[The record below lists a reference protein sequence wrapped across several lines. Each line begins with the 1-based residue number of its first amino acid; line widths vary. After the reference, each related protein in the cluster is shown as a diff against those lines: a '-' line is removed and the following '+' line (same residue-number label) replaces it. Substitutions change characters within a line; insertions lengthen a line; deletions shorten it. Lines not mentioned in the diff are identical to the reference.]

1 MAATG
6 RELTRRSLLAASAAA
21 LARAAD
27 PADEAWELI
36 TAMAAALASGADVE
50 FLSACDPSMPGHAT
64 LRANVAALVAV
75 ADIESAIDPVRNTGD
90 AAARELD
97 VDWQLSLV
105 DRAGL
110 QRVTRRRQ
118 VVKCKLEKRGRGWK
132 VMTLDPVSFF
142 AAPSAGVNLAHQHS
156 ARVALR

>member
-6 RELTRRSLLAASAAA
+6 RKLTRRALLFSAAA
-21 LARAAD
+21 LVRAAD
-27 PADEAWELI
+27 PAEEAWELI

-50 FLSACDPSMPGHAT
+50 FLSACDPSMPGHAA

-90 AAARELD
+90 AAARELE

-142 AAPSAGVNLAHQHS
+142 AAPSAGVNLAHQHG